1 MEDWDLQA
9 VVRGYC
15 ATTSGAATATSSSN
29 SGRGASTE
37 DPSWS
42 LFESLLDLDQ
52 EESVFSFPDLSSSE
66 ASRAGLEEL
75 EQLYKPFFPKFE
87 PISPPH
93 NPSLPIIT
101 PIFNHQQQQ
110 KQQHQQQIQQQ
121 QATHSRS
128 SNHVVSGS
136 GTNHSNQSH
145 APRPK
150 RRKNQQKRVVC
161 QVPAEGLS
169 SDMWAW
175 RKYGQKPI
183 KGSPYPRGYY
193 RCSSSKGCLARKQVE
208 RSRSDPGMFVITYT
222 AEHNH
227 PVPTHRNSLAG
238 STRNKSS
245 ATAATTVAAAAAADS
260 DPVTTNN
267 SKPSSPAST
276 NTGLS
281 PTTPLESND
290 DQEGIVDQEVAMDGA
305 DEADH
310 EGVLI
315 PEGLLS
321 DDLFNGLDEL
331 SAAGAP
337 SSGGSPA
344 FDDCFPDP
352 FPAAFSSPWFAAA
365 AAGGS

>member
-15 ATTSGAATATSSSN
+15 AAAAATTTATTN
-29 SGRGASTE
+29 IRGASAE

-42 LFESLLDLDQ
+42 LLESLLDLDQ
-52 EESVFSFPDLSSSE
+52 EESVFSFPDLSSE
-66 ASRAGLEEL
+66 ASSRAGLEEL

-93 NPSLPIIT
+93 HTSLPIIT
-101 PIFNHQQQQ
+101 PPIFNHQQQ
-110 KQQHQQQIQQQ
+110 KQQHQQV
-121 QATHSRS
+121 THSRS

-136 GTNHSNQSH
+136 GTNHSSNQSQT
-145 APRPK
+145 PRPK

-245 ATAATTVAAAAAADS
+245 SATAAGGGATTSTAADS
-260 DPVTTNN
+260 DPTTTTTVTTNN

-290 DQEGIVDQEVAMDGA
+290 DQEGIVDQEVAMDGP
-305 DEADH
+305 DEAD

-337 SSGGSPA
+337 NSGGSPA
-344 FDDCFPDP
+344 FDDCFSDH
-352 FPAAFSSPWFAAA
+352 FPATFSSPWFTAA
-365 AAGGS
+365 AAGGG